1 MSNAPAE
8 PQSAPGRDPGR
19 QWMIA
24 AWVSVV
30 LIPIG
35 FLLAILVGE
44 ALASALGGDSSG
56 PTVGVMLGAGL
67 PAIAV
72 MLLAPAAAVICGVRA
87 RGLGRPLAIIPI
99 IIGIV
104 AAAWTVLIN
113 TLPLLLGGM
122 LGA

>member
-8 PQSAPGRDPGR
+8 PRSAPGHGPGR
-19 QWMIA
+19 QWLIG
-24 AWVSVV
+24 AWVSVA
-30 LIPIG
+30 LIPVG

-44 ALASALGGDSSG
+44 SLASALGGDEG
-56 PTVGVMLGAGL
+56 PTLPVMLGAAL

-72 MLLAPAAAVICGVRA
+72 MLLAPIAAIVCGVRA
-87 RGLGRPLAIIPI
+87 RRLGHPLAIIPI
-99 IIGIV
+99 ILGGAAV
-104 AAAWTVLIN
+104 AWAVLTN